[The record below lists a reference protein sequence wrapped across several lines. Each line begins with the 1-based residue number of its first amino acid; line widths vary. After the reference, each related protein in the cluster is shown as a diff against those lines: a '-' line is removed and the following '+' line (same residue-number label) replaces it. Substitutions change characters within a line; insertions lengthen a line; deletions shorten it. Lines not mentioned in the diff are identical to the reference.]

1 MLQPVDPP
9 LNPCFYY
16 LSVRGLDRL
25 LTPARFFILGKPVV
39 TNLWCGTAGLIRFC
53 YTFCTSLGPGA
64 ATTNPTD
71 LVCLVY
77 NNGYPPKP
85 ALLPSDIDT
94 IPLVSRPTDPEVTD
108 SFFCGILTSDTNA
121 VRCIEPCS
129 PPEPIETN
137 PAPGFCYCQIFA
149 SLSETITSKLYGL
162 LEVFDRQTDDRR
174 FCTFPSFSA
183 EGFPCSDNR
192 LWCRPDNRGVYSL
205 PPGELSCLMYLNG
218 PAGAVGLISATALSG
233 IISLSTTVGGAALA
247 TGGAGVVGLGGAG
260 VVGLGGVAPCPAP
273 IFCRVGTSCCMVIT
287 GGNGLRCPLR
297 C

>member
-1 MLQPVDPP
+1 M

-16 LSVRGLDRL
+16 LSARGLDRL
-25 LTPARFFILGKPVV
+25 LTLVRTILLGKPVV
-39 TNLWCGTAGLIRFC
+39 TNLWCGTASGVRFC
-53 YTFCTSLGPGA
+53 YTTCTALRPGA
-64 ATTNPTD
+64 AIPNPTD

-94 IPLVSRPTDPEVTD
+94 IPLVYLPTDPAVKD
-108 SFFCGILTSDTNA
+108 SFFCGTVTSDSNN
-121 VRCIEPCS
+121 VRCIEPCTEQQ
-129 PPEPIETN
+129 PVATN
-137 PAPGFCYCQIFA
+137 SVPKFCYCEIFA
-149 SLSETITSKLYGL
+149 SVSESITSRLYGL
-162 LEVFDRQTDDRR
+162 LQVFDRQTDDRR
-174 FCTFPSFSA
+174 FCTFPSYSA
-183 EGFPCSDNR
+183 QGLSCSDSR

-233 IISLSTTVGGAALA
+233 IISLSTTVGGATLA
-247 TGGAGVVGLGGAG
+247 TGGVGVVGM
-260 VVGLGGVAPCPAP
+260 GGVAPCPAP